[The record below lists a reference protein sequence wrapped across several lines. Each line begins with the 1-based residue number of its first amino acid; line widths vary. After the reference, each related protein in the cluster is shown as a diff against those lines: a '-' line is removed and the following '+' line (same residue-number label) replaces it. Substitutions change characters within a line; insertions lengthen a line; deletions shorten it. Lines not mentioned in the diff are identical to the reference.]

1 MPLTRQQLRHQAAI
15 ARYQA
20 GRHKP
25 PTRKQM
31 QAWLDPIRKAMA
43 EIRTGEVDA
52 YRGYPI
58 TRIHHADNDF
68 ARVDFAINGF
78 LALITRLMPDCD
90 VTPLQR
96 LSKKL
101 ENGVLLSLDEVTE
114 CGVLLNAIEDKLLTF
129 TRAQLKDAAD
139 LEMIIIE
146 LERLDIKEAA

>member
-1 MPLTRQQLRHQAAI
+1 MPLTRQQLRHQAVI
-15 ARYQA
+15 ASYQA
-20 GRHKP
+20 GRHRP

-31 QAWLDPIRKAMA
+31 QAWLDPIRKALA

-114 CGVLLNAIEDKLLTF
+114 CGVLLNAIEDRLLTF
-129 TRAQLKDAAD
+129 TREQLKDAAD

-146 LERLDIKEAA
+146 LERLDLKVAA